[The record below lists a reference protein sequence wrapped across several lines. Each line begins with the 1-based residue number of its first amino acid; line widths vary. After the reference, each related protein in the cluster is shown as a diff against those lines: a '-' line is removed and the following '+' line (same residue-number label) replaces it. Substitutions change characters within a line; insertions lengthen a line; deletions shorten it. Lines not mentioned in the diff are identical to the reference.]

1 MTLEDLGVT
10 IPVLPEL
17 DDLTVGGLI
26 CGVGVETSSHRHGL
40 FTHSCIEYE
49 LVTADG
55 ELKRCS
61 ATENEELFRA
71 IPWSHGTLGFLVGVT
86 MKIVESKPWIKLD
99 YEPYHDKAEAIAAFS
114 EASYSDEYDFVES
127 LIYANDK
134 WVLMKG
140 VLVDK
145 PDETVGNV
153 NKIGAYYKQW
163 FFKHV
168 ERFLN
173 EPDIQLTEFVPLR
186 DYYHRHTRSLFWE
199 MQDIVTFGNHWLF
212 RYTLGWA
219 MPPNVSMLKRC
230 QTEEV
235 RRLYELFHVVQDML
249 VPLSA
254 LSDSVDVMERDF
266 DVYPAW
272 ICPMRIFPE
281 DAGFLKPTS
290 SGEEMFVDV
299 GIYGVPGSG
308 SGNPGKTDYIAQPSS
323 RRVEDFVR
331 SVEGYQMLYADMYQS
346 KKEFREMFDHSLLD
360 KIRSTSEAT
369 MRAFPE
375 VFDKVNKKARV

>member
-1 MTLEDLGVT
+1 
-10 IPVLPEL
+10 
-17 DDLTVGGLI
+17 
-26 CGVGVETSSHRHGL
+26 
-40 FTHSCIEYE
+40 
-49 LVTADG
+49 
-55 ELKRCS
+55 
-61 ATENEELFRA
+61 
-71 IPWSHGTLGFLVGVT
+71 
-86 MKIVESKPWIKLD
+86 
-99 YEPYHDKAEAIAAFS
+99 
-114 EASYSDEYDFVES
+114 
-127 LIYANDK
+127 
-134 WVLMKG
+134 
-140 VLVDK
+140 
-145 PDETVGNV
+145 
-153 NKIGAYYKQW
+153 
-163 FFKHV
+163 
-168 ERFLN
+168 
-173 EPDIQLTEFVPLR
+173 
-186 DYYHRHTRSLFWE
+186 

-331 SVEGYQMLYADMYQS
+331 SVEGYQMLYVSCRATLS
-346 KKEFREMFDHSLLD
+346 TPHIHLL
-360 KIRSTSEAT
+360 
-369 MRAFPE
+369 
-375 VFDKVNKKARV
+375 